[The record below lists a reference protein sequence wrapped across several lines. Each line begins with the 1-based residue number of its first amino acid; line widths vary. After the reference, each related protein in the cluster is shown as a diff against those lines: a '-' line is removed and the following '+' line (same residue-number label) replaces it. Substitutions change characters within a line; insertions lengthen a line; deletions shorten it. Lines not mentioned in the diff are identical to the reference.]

1 MSVTVEQET
10 SGDPDAALANWNAD
24 RVGIEPDWDKAAN
37 EVAPSYENV
46 TAQMVDALAGIDQT
60 ASDQALVP
68 TEAPP
73 SDPQEPLVH
82 RIRMQMSSVYRE
94 NFYLR
99 QLLVY
104 ISQRENYL
112 RAIGRPN
119 NFHMA
124 APPRLKIAVV
134 NIKGG
139 VAKTTTTI
147 YLGSLLSELTRRRTV
162 VLDVNN
168 EGNGDAAER
177 LGIAP
182 LSTPMLW
189 EAYQN
194 REAIFSNYG
203 TSVDR
208 MPMTRHGVSV
218 ITVDDVPD
226 EMMLTDPEALNML
239 SDKEHYDELI
249 RLAHDNCG
257 FLMLDTSNSLNG
269 DANKAALEA
278 ADVIIFVADA
288 TQGSSLARLHKSMV
302 RYAAMS
308 PELHDKVNSRSVIAL
323 KGASAGRI
331 PAFKLLIRYSGPCVA
346 IPIDPVIAR
355 DEPVDLKTIH
365 PITYSGFLD
374 LAINCL
380 GIANG
385 EGAPLADPATWGPPA
400 QSAPNT
406 VDAKASTD
414 DDHPPFKEE

>member
-1 MSVTVEQET
+1 MSVTMEQET
-10 SGDPDAALANWNAD
+10 SGDPDAALATWNAD
-24 RVGIEPDWDKAAN
+24 RVGIEPDWEKAAAQ
-37 EVAPSYENV
+37 VAPDYENA

-68 TEAPP
+68 SEAPP
-73 SDPQEPLVH
+73 SDPQEPLIH
-82 RIRMQMSSVYRE
+82 RVRMQVSAVYRE

-99 QLLVY
+99 QLLAS
-104 ISQRENYL
+104 IAQREGYL

-119 NFHMA
+119 NFHMQ

-177 LGIAP
+177 LGIDP
-182 LSTPMLW
+182 FSTPMLW
-189 EAYQN
+189 EAYNN
-194 REAIFSNYG
+194 REAIFANYG

-208 MPMTRHGVSV
+208 MPMTQHGVSV

-226 EMMLTDPEALNML
+226 EDMIDDPTALNML
-239 SDKEHYDELI
+239 SEKEHYDELI

-269 DANKAALEA
+269 DANRAALEA

-308 PELHDKVNSRSVIAL
+308 PELHMKVNGRSVIAL

-331 PAFKLLIRYSGPCVA
+331 PAFKLLIGYAGPCVA

-355 DEPVDLKTIH
+355 DEPVDLRAIH

-380 GIANG
+380 GIASG
-385 EGAPLADPATWGPPA
+385 EGAPMADPAMWDPPA
-400 QSAPNT
+400 TPQDSDAP
-406 VDAKASTD
+406 ASEDTPQD
-414 DDHPPFKEE
+414 PTTKEE